1 MYKPSLLITYNQFRI
16 NDYKNFRL
24 DRNRFGGR
32 LILYINE
39 NIPGK
44 PLQENIHLP
53 NFEVIA
59 IEFYQNNQ
67 KWLLLGLYKPPN
79 QKTSDFIQNL
89 SSILDLFLKNYDNVT
104 LIGDFNLS
112 SDDVPFESFLQ
123 AYNLTSLIKEATCFQ
138 SSNPSCIDLILT
150 NQKNMYKL
158 SNTFETGILYNRKLI
173 STVAKSESFKG
184 RPREKSYRSYRSF
197 NIETFKKT
205 LSEKLSRL
213 ESNSYSEFEKVFLTV
228 LNKQA
233 PLKTKFLRHN
243 NNPFMTKEFLKAILK
258 KSQLK
263 NRYNKKQ

>member
-89 SSILDLFLKNYDNVT
+89 SLILDHFLKKYDKVR
-104 LIGDFNLS
+104 LIGDFNLP

-123 AYNLTSLIKEATCFQ
+123 AYNLTSLIMEATYFQ
-138 SSNPSCIDLILT
+138 SSNPSYIDLILT
-150 NQKNMYKL
+150 NQKNVYKL
-158 SNTFETGILYNRKLI
+158 SNTFETGILYNHKLI
-173 STVAKSESFKG
+173 STAAKSGSFKG